1 VATRN
6 TRPAIA
12 SSGSIR
18 ATNAVRV
25 TISCSAIKAFEELD
39 IASSA
44 TRLVTAS
51 SIAVSITSS
60 ALEASKRT
68 INAWP
73 PELPGLLSIA
83 AIPAGPPTL
92 LRIH

>member
-44 TRLVTAS
+44 TRLISAS
-51 SIAVSITSS
+51 NSAVRITSNVFG
-60 ALEASKRT
+60 ASERT
-68 INAWP
+68 VNVAP
-73 PELPGLLSIA
+73 RNTRCA
-83 AIPAGPPTL
+83 F
-92 LRIH
+92 